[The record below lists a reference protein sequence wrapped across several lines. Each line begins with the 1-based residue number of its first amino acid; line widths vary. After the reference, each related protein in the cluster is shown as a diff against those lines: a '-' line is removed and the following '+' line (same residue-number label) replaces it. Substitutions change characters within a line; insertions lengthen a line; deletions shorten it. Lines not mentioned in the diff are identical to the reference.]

1 MNRSEIR
8 DTFKEIISYYQTVNM
23 TNDRRFTLL
32 RQLISECDKET
43 ISYVAV
49 LLKMNSIMSK
59 FLTDEFVKQFICDTL
74 HGFAGNNYY
83 LNSLNSGKVS
93 RAFFFFKECNAFYT
107 NFKDATTTVLRQIV
121 GRNTSITTDR
131 FIEVCNL
138 AELDDYKKWD
148 KYILA
153 NYIVAASVEY
163 EQNGFSKRNT
173 SYFNPSVI
181 HSLIEKN
188 INGCSFYDA
197 YCNDNVAINAIL
209 KVINFEYSS
218 LSDSEKK
225 DALDL
230 INFIKNVPFKKGS
243 IIPVRPYFKTDSNET
258 MLSILPETDCLNLIN
273 KFISSEDNK
282 KYIFYIDFVF
292 APIINRI
299 MRKQEIDSTFIS
311 EIRNIVLK
319 PYFESFF
326 DKYVNA
332 SYYPSLIFEDN
343 RAKLCFFSIYQ
354 KNSFYRYN
362 TDNFGLNF
370 IIPEEQVKAFNGFK
384 FFKDKS
390 IRDLFVSGMSFFP
403 KHKNDSIA
411 FIISDETE
419 NSFEENQANLRK
431 YYFFSNKKKY
441 LPSKYHYVGSSSNDV
456 NEVGNYSY
464 FIDEKNNFYSVSF
477 LLQKGEFDFVRS
489 VGLKKISILDKLL
502 GENEDYVIEGTEK
515 HNKFFNIVATCFLG
529 KIIKAEKSVSK
540 DVKDEIDNV
549 SNSLNTYMESLK
561 KIYSNISADTN
572 EKNDVFLA
580 DIENLLNSL
589 NSISNMYGKYIKEDS
604 DVVDKIENTLE
615 NFWPIIESSIDK
627 YSVCTSSI
635 SSNFYSREMSENL
648 DQLALNINMLIKN
661 LDNELKTI
669 LDSQKLFDVIDTTCE
684 LKAINSLL
692 NKDSFMINPVEN

>member
-1 MNRSEIR
+1 MNTSEIKK
-8 DTFKEIISYYQTVNM
+8 TFNEIVSYYQTVNM

-32 RQLISECDKET
+32 RQLISECDKEVV
-43 ISYVAV
+43 SYVAD
-49 LLKMNSIMSK
+49 LLERNSIMSK
-59 FLTDEFVKQFICDTL
+59 FLTDEFVQQFICDTL

-93 RAFFFFKECNAFYT
+93 RAFFFFKECNVFYT
-107 NFKDATTTVLRQIV
+107 NFKNATTTVLKQIV
-121 GRNTSITTDR
+121 ERNTSVTTDR

-148 KYILA
+148 KHILA

-163 EQNGFSKRNT
+163 EQNCFSNRNI

-197 YCNDNVAINAIL
+197 CNGNVAINAIL

-218 LSDSEKK
+218 LSESEKK

-230 INFIKNVPFKKGS
+230 MDFIKNVPFKKCS

-258 MLSILPETDCLNLIN
+258 MLSILSESDCLNLIN

-319 PYFESFF
+319 PYFKSFF
-326 DKYVNA
+326 DKYVEA
-332 SYYPSLIFEDN
+332 SLYPYIIFEDN
-343 RAKLCFFSIYQ
+343 KACLSFFSIYQ

-362 TDNFGLNF
+362 TSSMTGLNF

-390 IRDLFVSGMSFFP
+390 IRDLFVSVMSFFP

-411 FIISDETE
+411 FIIGDETE

-441 LPSKYHYVGSSSNDV
+441 LPSKYHYVGSTSNDV

-477 LLQKGEFDFVRS
+477 LLQKCEFDFVRS
-489 VGLKKISILDKLL
+489 IGLKKISIFDKLL
-502 GENEDYVIEGTEK
+502 GENEDYIIEGVEK
-515 HNKFFNIVATCFLG
+515 YNKFFNIVATCFLG

-540 DVKDEIDNV
+540 DIKDEINNV

-561 KIYSNISADTN
+561 KIYNNISADTN

-604 DVVDKIENTLE
+604 DVVDKIESTLE
-615 NFWPIIESSIDK
+615 NFWPIIESSIEK
-627 YSVCTSSI
+627 YSICTSSI
-635 SSNFYSREMSENL
+635 SSNLYSREMSENL
-648 DQLALNINMLIKN
+648 DKLALNINMLIKN

-692 NKDSFMINPVEN
+692 NKDSLMINPVEN